1 VARRIGRHHGDPRAA
16 DTRRGSKDQYRPSR
30 DEILRYISENPDRSG
45 KQEIA
50 KAFALRGDD
59 RIWLKDLLRD
69 LEDEGLLKKK
79 RKRHIRPGALP
90 HVTVLE
96 IFGRDTGGGLL
107 ARPAEYQGNDPPTV
121 AIRLPRGGGP
131 APGIGDRVL
140 AKTFPTDEPAG
151 PAYTARVM
159 KVFEKRSEAVLGIF
173 RVLKDGT
180 FRIEPVERRQPE
192 LIVDT
197 EFSNGAKNGDLVE
210 VEPARA
216 PRYGL
221 PKARVL
227 QVLGSLTSEKAV
239 SMIAIHAHD
248 IPHIFPPDVMAEAEA
263 LSPLPSL
270 RSRGEGGPTG
280 RVRGSDGPEELAPP
294 INPLPGPSP
303 RKRGEGSYERE
314 DWRDLPLVTID
325 PADAKDH
332 DDAVFAEADT
342 DEKNPGGVV
351 VTVAIADVAAYV
363 RPGTPLDREA
373 LKRGNSVYFPDR
385 VVPMLPERISNNLCS
400 LREGEDRPAMAVR
413 MTFSADGRKVR
424 HSFHRVMM
432 KSAAKLAYPQAQA
445 AIDGTPD
452 DKTRPIL
459 DTVLKP
465 LWDAY
470 AVLKRGREAR
480 QPLELDLPERKI
492 LLKEDGTVDRVVVP
506 ERLDAHK
513 LIEEFM
519 IQANVAAAETL
530 EGRKQPLVYRIHDAP
545 SLAKQ
550 ESLREFLQ
558 TLSLSLAR
566 GAQMRPAQLN
576 TILERVRGADNEA
589 LVNEVVLRSQSQAE
603 YSPANI
609 GHFGLN
615 LRRYAH
621 FTSPIRRYADLIVH
635 RALIAALGLGP
646 GGLTREEESRLEEIA
661 ALISA
666 TERRAMAAE
675 RETVDRLVAAYLAE
689 RVDERFDARV
699 SGVTKA
705 GLFVTLPQYGA
716 DGFIPVSS
724 LGDDYYIYDETA
736 RSLFG
741 ERSGKGYQLADRVEV
756 RLVEVA
762 PMAGAMRFEMMSPP
776 KPLPGSRRSFHKAK
790 GRARASQSRPRGRR
804 R

>member
-1 VARRIGRHHGDPRAA
+1 MARRISGRSHGDPRHA
-16 DTRRGSKDQYRPSR
+16 DTRAKVKDDYRPSR
-30 DEILRYISENPDRSG
+30 DEILRYIAENPDRSG
-45 KQEIA
+45 KREIA

-59 RIWLKDLLRD
+59 RVWLKDILRD
-69 LEDEGLLKKK
+69 LQDEGLLNKE
-79 RKRHIRPGALP
+79 RKRLTRAGAVP
-90 HVTVLE
+90 HVAVLD
-96 IFGRDTGGGLL
+96 IFGRDDDGVLL
-107 ARPAEYQGNDPPTV
+107 AHPSEYTGAGSPPV
-121 AIRLPRGGGP
+121 IAIRVSRGAGGP

-140 AKTFPTDEPAG
+140 AKTFPTDDPSG
-151 PAYTARVM
+151 PGYTGRVM
-159 KVFEKRSEAVLGIF
+159 KIFEKRSDAVLGVF

-192 LIVDT
+192 LIVDK
-197 EFSNGAKNGDLVE
+197 EFQNGARNGDLVE

-216 PRYGL
+216 SRFGL
-221 PKARVL
+221 PRAKVL
-227 QVLGSLTSEKAV
+227 AVLGSLSSEKAV

-248 IPHIFPPDVMAEAEA
+248 IPHVFPADVIAEADA
-263 LSPLPSL
+263 VKPATL
-270 RSRGEGGPTG
+270 
-280 RVRGSDGPEELAPP
+280 DH
-294 INPLPGPSP
+294 
-303 RKRGEGSYERE
+303 RE

-332 DDAVFAEADT
+332 DDAVFATPDT
-342 DEKNPGGVV
+342 DEKNSGGVI

-363 RPGTPLDREA
+363 RYGTPLDREA

-385 VVPMLPERISNNLCS
+385 VVPMLPERISNDLCS
-400 LREGEDRPAMAVR
+400 LREGEDRPAIAVR
-413 MTFSADGRKVR
+413 MTFSSEGRKLR

-432 KSAAKLAYPQAQA
+432 KPAAKLAYPQAQA
-445 AIDGTPD
+445 AIDGVPD

-459 DTVLKP
+459 DGVLKP

-470 AVLKRGREAR
+470 GVLKRGRDSR

-492 LLKEDGTVDRVVVP
+492 LLKPDGTVDRVIVP

-530 EGRKQPLVYRIHDAP
+530 EGKKEPLVYRIHDAP

-550 ESLREFLQ
+550 ESLREFLH

-566 GAQMRPAQLN
+566 GAQMRPSQFN
-576 TILERVRGADNEA
+576 GILERVRGADNEA

-603 YSPANI
+603 YSPKNI

-615 LRRYAH
+615 LRRYSH

-635 RALIAALGLGP
+635 RGLIAALGLGP
-646 GGLTREEESRLEEIA
+646 GGLTQQEADRLEEVA

-675 RETVDRLVAAYLAE
+675 RDTVDRLIAAYLAE
-689 RVDERFDARV
+689 RVNDTFDARI

-705 GLFVTLPQYGA
+705 GLFVQLPQYGA
-716 DGFIPVSS
+716 DGFIPVST
-724 LGDDYYIYDETA
+724 LGGDYYIYDETA

-762 PMAGAMRFEMMSPP
+762 PMAGAMRFEMLTDP
-776 KPLPGSRRSFHKAK
+776 KPLPGSKRSFHKAK
-790 GRARASQSRPRGRR
+790 GRARASQSRVGPRGRR